1 MSDDTWIKDE
11 RDHEY
16 RMEQERTK
24 AVIYRSESRKEA
36 VQVVAVVVG
45 IVAIIFPSRE
55 PDRPIAGIHDQAV
68 PPRGHPCVADHALL
82 ENHGL
87 IAEFLQRAG
96 HDLCS

>member
-45 IVAIIFPSRE
+45 IVAVITLVVAALWTEARSNRE
-55 PDRPIAGIHDQAV
+55 RLERESVRCAETGGTMLDLAQSGKTCFRIEEGDQ
-68 PPRGHPCVADHALL
+68 
-82 ENHGL
+82 
-87 IAEFLQRAG
+87 
-96 HDLCS
+96 